1 MESIDNREFYKKDL
15 AFENLKFNNEKPLTE
30 EYLELRRA
38 D

>member
-15 AFENLKFNNEKPLTE
+15 AFENTKFNNEKPLTE

>member
-1 MESIDNREFYKKDL
+1 LTHREFYRKDL
-15 AFENLKFNNEKPLTE
+15 AFEQEKFNNELPLPE